1 MEALPI
7 VAFVCVAANLRP
19 ARLKGLALVC
29 RRFHDYVA
37 EIKDKN
43 IYWCLQYNRLG
54 FDIPCIVEPIVDA
67 AGFYRFLENS
77 DQEKGLIYP
86 KHPNHLRLVL
96 TYFSRYINLET
107 AQKQRDLA
115 VINGD
120 LAMLK
125 ALDIQLTTHKFLRL
139 LNKLSLRSAC
149 VSGYIS
155 IIQYYNLVFTVD
167 QIVALGE
174 VSVASEGL
182 ISFLIA
188 DNRITDLAKHDE
200 LLVRYINDEHIVSA
214 LLCQGLDPRY
224 QNNILVTRIST
235 PEVYRV
241 FRDDGRLTLDA
252 HHQILIERLRD
263 HTDIVCELLERGFVL
278 TDALLRYY
286 ISNKCDDLHRIL
298 PHATKP
304 SSHPIY
310 PPTDSR
316 LIHLSRDILDH
327 GPIRYKNREFLM
339 FEEFARDVEQDD
351 AMMKLLPRDDAMEFR
366 RTIDDIHLLRKII
379 HQRPRIFIY
388 GILTVASQF
397 MALIC
402 DQLVNYFF
410 CYLDRVERR
419 LITFLCFTTYML
431 ITILTIMPARLPCEM
446 KEMIWLGLRKHYYEM
461 LLSIIGNFLL
471 GMVLMFGW
479 YQN

>member
-77 DQEKGLIYP
+77 NQEKGLIYP

-96 TYFSRYINLET
+96 IYFTRYINLET
-107 AQKQRDLA
+107 AQKQRDI
-115 VINGD
+115 VVMNGD

-125 ALDIQLTTHKFLRL
+125 ALDIQLTTRKFLRL
-139 LNKLSLRSAC
+139 LNKLPIRSAC
-149 VSGYIS
+149 VPGYIS

-167 QIVALGE
+167 QIVALGMI
-174 VSVASEGL
+174 SGASEAL

-188 DNRITDLAKHDE
+188 DNRITDLVRHDE
-200 LLVRYINDEHIVSA
+200 LLARCINDEHIVSA

-252 HHQILIERLRD
+252 HDQILIERLRD
-263 HTDIVCELLERGFVL
+263 HTDVVCELLERGFVL

-304 SSHPIY
+304 IY
-310 PPTDSR
+310 PSTGSR

-327 GPIRYKNREFLM
+327 GPIRYKNRQFLM

-351 AMMKLLPRDDAMEFR
+351 AMMKLLPKDDVVEFR
-366 RTIDDIHLLRKII
+366 RIIDNIHPLRKII

-388 GILTVASQF
+388 GILTLASQF

-402 DQLVNYFF
+402 DQLVDYFF
-410 CYLDRVERR
+410 GYLDRVDHR
-419 LITFLCFTTYML
+419 LITFLCFTTCML

-471 GMVLMFGW
+471 GIVLMFG
-479 YQN
+479 